1 MLLLLSKLLAVKT
14 YNINT
19 NIFWVILRFRIKNT
33 TLKSGLFYQKTAAP
47 VYQLT
52 NLPEAIARSTI
63 FWQTKLRKE
72 RGIVSRYSYWYKKPK
87 YYWASR
93 QNWLKKKTP
102 SYRNYTK
109 YGNSIKLIAKR
120 YFPKAILEDIFHVQK
135 SVLAALQEIR
145 NKHSQKATDGE
156 NQSILLTK

>member
-1 MLLLLSKLLAVKT
+1 VAYFTKKQRHQF
-14 YNINT
+14 IN
-19 NIFWVILRFRIKNT
+19 W
-33 TLKSGLFYQKTAAP
+33 
-47 VYQLT
+47 LT
-52 NLPEAIARSTI
+52 FPKQSRALHYFDKQSCE
-63 FWQTKLRKE
+63 RKGE
-72 RGIVSRYSYWYKKPK
+72 IVGRYSYWYKKPK

-120 YFPKAILEDIFHVQK
+120 YFPKAIHIEDIFHVQK

-145 NKHSQKATDGE
+145 NKHSRKATYGE
-156 NQSILLTK
+156 NQSILLTKSKNKKHTPILLKNGDNVNQLLSRSRYLL